1 MTTDEFNRA
10 IEDAEI
16 ALLDMTPDDRF
27 NVIVDLARNRHQ
39 LTRQVYTVTDLI
51 AILQELN
58 ENYIHFCLCRA
69 ICNLL
74 YIHDN

>member
-10 IEDAEI
+10 IEDFEI
-16 ALLDMTPDDRF
+16 TMLDMTPDDRF
-27 NVIVDLARNRHQ
+27 DVIVDLARDRHQ
-39 LTRQVYTVTDLI
+39 LTGSVYTVPDLI

-58 ENYIHFCLCRA
+58 ANYIHFCLCRA

-74 YIHDN
+74 YIHNN

>member
-10 IEDAEI
+10 IEDVEI
-16 ALLDMTPDDRF
+16 TLLDMTPDDRF
-27 NVIVDLARNRHQ
+27 DVIVDLAQARHQ
-39 LTRQVYTVTDLI
+39 LTGQAYTVTDLI

-58 ENYIHFCLCRA
+58 GNYIHFCLCRA